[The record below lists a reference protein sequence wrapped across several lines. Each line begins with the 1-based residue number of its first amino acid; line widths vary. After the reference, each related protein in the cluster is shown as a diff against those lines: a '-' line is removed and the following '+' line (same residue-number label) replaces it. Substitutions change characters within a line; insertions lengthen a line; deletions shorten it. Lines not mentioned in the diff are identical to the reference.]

1 MVSLTGG
8 NPVNSDV
15 GRLSFMTKD
24 TRDEALDKIQEIA
37 DVREGL
43 RIIEAIARHRDIS
56 NVNPD
61 HDVWLAK
68 SKRAN
73 Q

>member
-1 MVSLTGG
+1 
-8 NPVNSDV
+8 
-15 GRLSFMTKD
+15 MTKD
-24 TRDEALDKIQEIA
+24 TRAEALDKIQEIA
-37 DVREGL
+37 DVLSVYDVPDDVREGL

-61 HDVWLAK
+61 HDVWLARI
-68 SKRAN
+68 KRAN

>member
-1 MVSLTGG
+1 
-8 NPVNSDV
+8 
-15 GRLSFMTKD
+15 MTKD

-37 DVREGL
+37 DLLSLYDVPDDVQEGL
-43 RIIEAIARHRDIS
+43 RIIERLANHRDIS

-61 HDVWLAK
+61 FDIWLAK
-68 SKRAN
+68 IKRAN